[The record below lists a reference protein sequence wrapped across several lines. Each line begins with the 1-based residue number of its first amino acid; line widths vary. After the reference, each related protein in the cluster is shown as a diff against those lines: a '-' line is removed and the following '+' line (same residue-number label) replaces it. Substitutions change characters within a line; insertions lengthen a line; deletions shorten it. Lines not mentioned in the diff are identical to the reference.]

1 MTQGKHRK
9 EHKIRV
15 SDERKSVKHLGT
27 EETSEAKSDSFQ
39 HLRESLAQSNS
50 GKNLDSNLRSELE
63 PQFGHNF
70 ENVRVHSDSQ
80 ADQMAKSINANAF
93 TTGQDV
99 YFREGMFKPETQ
111 EGKKLLAHELTH
123 TVQQS
128 GGTSSGDA
136 RVKISQTGDTFE
148 QAAHTKA
155 NAVMEARGTTIQP
168 ASGVQGMLIQREI
181 HDPSSETSTITTPPG
196 ASETETASP
205 PATPAADTASVAEFQ
220 SATRAFEAGRYLE
233 AAHAF
238 ENLASRFPAQQQD
251 LLHNA
256 CRAYQELGQDQNLG
270 VRRVERDVLEAAAD
284 PANLARA
291 RQAATEGVQAYRAH
305 DYARAAQLFLDS
317 YQAVPS
323 PELQFNLG
331 MAALNFRHPA
341 DALEAFGL
349 ARAGGVHVPQRLI
362 RRAEEERARIHDIS
376 ERDLEALSGSEAD
389 AIDAIV
395 NEASVADAGALF
407 HTATRSFMDRHYE
420 DAVIQYR
427 DIQATLTR
435 AQGRPDVYLLW
446 NEAQARFRAG
456 DYLAATPLFRQA
468 LSLR

>member
-1 MTQGKHRK
+1 MTQVKHRK

-15 SDERKSVKHLGT
+15 SDERKSVNHLGT
-27 EETSEAKSDSFQ
+27 EETSESKSNSFQ
-39 HLRESLAQSNS
+39 PLRELLAQPNS
-50 GKNLDSNLRSELE
+50 GTNLDSNLRSELE
-63 PQFGHNF
+63 PQFGHSF
-70 ENVRVHSDSQ
+70 ENVRVHNDRQ

-99 YFREGMFKPETQ
+99 YFREGMFKPETS

-128 GGTSSGDA
+128 GKTSSGDA
-136 RVKISQTGDTFE
+136 RVNISQAGDTFE
-148 QAAHTKA
+148 QAAQTQA
-155 NAVMEARGTTIQP
+155 NAVLEARGTTIQP
-168 ASGVQGMLIQREI
+168 ASSVQGIFIQREI
-181 HDPSSETSTITTPPG
+181 HDPNIETSTITPPG
-196 ASETETASP
+196 TSETETASP
-205 PATPAADTASVAEFQ
+205 PATPAADTASTAEFQ
-220 SATRAFEAGRYLE
+220 TTTRAFEAGRYLE

-238 ENLASRFPAQQQD
+238 ESLAARFPAQQQD

-270 VRRVERDVLEAAAD
+270 VRRVERDVLDAAAD
-284 PANLARA
+284 PANLARS
-291 RQAATEGVQAYRAH
+291 RQAATEGVQAYSAH
-305 DYARAAQLFLDS
+305 EYARAAQLFRDS
-317 YQAVPS
+317 YRAVPS
-323 PELQFNLG
+323 PELQFNIG
-331 MAALNFRHPA
+331 MAALNGRHPA

-362 RRAEEERARIHDIS
+362 RRAEDERARIHDIS

-407 HTATRSFMDRHYE
+407 HTATRSFMDHHYD

-427 DIQATLTR
+427 DIQATLTST
-435 AQGRPDVYLLW
+435 QGRPDVYLLW

-456 DYLAATPLFRQA
+456 DYPGATPLFRQA